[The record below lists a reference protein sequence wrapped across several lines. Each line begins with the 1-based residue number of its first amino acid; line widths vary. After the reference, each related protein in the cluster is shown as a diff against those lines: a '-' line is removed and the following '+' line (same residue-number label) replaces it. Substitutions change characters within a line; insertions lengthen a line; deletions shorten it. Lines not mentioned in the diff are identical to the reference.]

1 MVHSF
6 SFPGLGLDFTID
18 RVAFTLFGHNI
29 YWYGVIIAAGF
40 LLAVVYACRIAPRFG
55 VDPDS
60 LIDML
65 FFAVPLS
72 IIGARIY
79 YVIFEL
85 PRFQNADG
93 SLNWGNVIAI
103 WDGGIAVYGSI
114 IAAVLTVIVFCKVR
128 KLSAWAM
135 MDVGCYGLLI
145 GQAVGRWGNFVNME
159 AFGSVT
165 DAPWRMSG
173 QAIAD
178 WLVKYG
184 PVTETS
190 VYDAV
195 VDGSLGVHPT
205 FFYESAWNVLG
216 FLLLVLLAKK
226 WRKCDGQM
234 FLSYVAWYGV
244 GRFFI
249 EGLRTDSLYFFST
262 GIRVSQMLALV
273 SAGAAVGILVYRVKC
288 KGPATPP
295 LEAKPAEAKPTVPAK
310 PAAPTAAKPGV
321 KPAAPTAAK
330 TPPKPVAKPAAP
342 KTPQKPAA
350 QNSGKNKKKGKK

>member
-1 MVHSF
+1 MAHTF

-29 YWYGVIIAAGF
+29 YWYGVIIAVGF
-40 LLAVVYACRIAPRFG
+40 LLAVLYACKISPRFG
-55 VDPDS
+55 LDSDS

-65 FFAVPLS
+65 FFAVPIS
-72 IIGARIY
+72 IIGARAY
-79 YVIFEL
+79 YVIFYL
-85 PRFQNADG
+85 SRFRNSDG
-93 SLNWGNVIAI
+93 SLNWGDIIAI

-128 KLSAWAM
+128 KRSAWVM

-145 GQAVGRWGNFVNME
+145 GQAVGRWGNFVNVE

-173 QAIAD
+173 KCIAD
-178 WLVKYG
+178 WLVEYG
-184 PVTETS
+184 QLTDTA
-190 VYDAV
+190 VYDAI

-205 FFYESAWNVLG
+205 FFYESMWNVIG
-216 FLLLVLLAKK
+216 FCLLVLLAKK

-234 FLSYVAWYGV
+234 FLSYVVWYGV

-273 SAGAAVGILVYRVKC
+273 SAGAAAGILVYRVKQ
-288 KGPATPP
+288 KGPATAP
-295 LEAKPAEAKPTVPAK
+295 LTATSAEEKTAAAPAAKPAAAPAAKPAAKPTAQPAAKPAAKPTAKAAAKPTAK
-310 PAAPTAAKPGV
+310 PAAP
-321 KPAAPTAAK
+321 AP
-330 TPPKPVAKPAAP
+330 
-342 KTPQKPAA
+342 
-350 QNSGKNKKKGKK
+350 SKKKK

>member
-18 RVAFTLFGHNI
+18 RVAFSLFGHNI

-40 LLAVVYACRIAPRFG
+40 LLAVLYACRTAPRFG
-55 VDPDS
+55 LDSDS

-65 FFAVPLS
+65 FFAVPIS
-72 IIGARIY
+72 IIGARAY
-79 YVIFEL
+79 YVIFYL
-85 PRFQNADG
+85 SRFRNSDG
-93 SLNWGNVIAI
+93 SLNWGDIIAI

-128 KLSAWAM
+128 KRNPWVM

-145 GQAVGRWGNFVNME
+145 GQAVGRWGNFVNVE

-165 DAPWRMSG
+165 DVAWRMSG
-173 QAIAD
+173 ECIAD
-178 WLVKYG
+178 WLVEYG
-184 PVTETS
+184 QLTDTAI
-190 VYDAV
+190 YNAI

-216 FLLLVLLAKK
+216 FCLLVLLAKK

-234 FLSYVAWYGV
+234 FLSYVVWYGV

-249 EGLRTDSLYFFST
+249 EGLRTDSLYFFHT
-262 GIRVSQMLALV
+262 GLRVSQLLALC
-273 SAGAAVGILVYRVKC
+273 SAAAALVILIWRLK
-288 KGPATPP
+288 KAGPATPA
-295 LEAKPAEAKPTVPAK
+295 LE
-310 PAAPTAAKPGV
+310 
-321 KPAAPTAAK
+321 
-330 TPPKPVAKPAAP
+330 AAP
-342 KTPQKPAA
+342 KKEA
-350 QNSGKNKKKGKK
+350 